1 MQFIKL
7 LGQQR
12 AVRDFG
18 QRVAEIQIL
27 AAILNSFTAR
37 GVFHTVAKIRSR

>member
-7 LGQQR
+7 LGQRR
-12 AVRDFG
+12 AVRDFD

-27 AAILNSFTAR
+27 AAILDSFKAR
-37 GVFHTVAKIRSR
+37 GVFHTVA